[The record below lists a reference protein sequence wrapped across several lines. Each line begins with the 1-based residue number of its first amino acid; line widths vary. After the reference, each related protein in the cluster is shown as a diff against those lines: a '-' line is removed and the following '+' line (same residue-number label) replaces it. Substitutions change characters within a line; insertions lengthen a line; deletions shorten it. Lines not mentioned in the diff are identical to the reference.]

1 MYDHIGLKVK
11 DLAASRAFYA
21 AVLKPL
27 GFVALL
33 GVLALVGMIARNS
46 VILIDQIEH
55 ERAQGRDAWEG
66 TLGELLGDHLEGS
79 DRERLWRLEEN
90 LIDRGVITEDEDGNQ
105 GFEIADV
112 AHLLTYDDISDLL
125 DDPNVVISVEGH
137 RP

>member
-1 MYDHIGLKVK
+1 MTTISARKGKV
-11 DLAASRAFYA
+11 RADE
-21 AVLKPL
+21 V
-27 GFVALL
+27 
-33 GVLALVGMIARNS
+33 
-46 VILIDQIEH
+46 LIDSSEALGLTAQSYIVSP
-55 ERAQGRDAWEG
+55 RYVAQGRDAWEG